1 MTPNRTNQDHEKL
14 KEAAA
19 EGLQVISSAADSASK
34 VIVQS
39 AADAVRVLTVA
50 AADAARGLAA
60 VAAEAA
66 RVVST
71 AAAVQT
77 KVVDEK
83 IGIDHEAII
92 KIGMGIDGIKEAIVR
107 MEANS
112 TILAQRV
119 VDLES
124 SRRSLNQ
131 LISIGI
137 GILTLETGLIVW
149 HLFQAKP

>member
-1 MTPNRTNQDHEKL
+1 MTPNRISPYRESV

-19 EGLQVISSAADSASK
+19 EVLKAISNAADSASK

-39 AADAVRVLTVA
+39 AADAARVLTA
-50 AADAARGLAA
+50 TAADAAK
-60 VAAEAA
+60 
-66 RVVST
+66 VVSA
-71 AAAVQT
+71 AAAVSA
-77 KVVDEK
+77 KVMDEK
-83 IGIDHEAII
+83 TGTDHESILT
-92 KIGMGIDGIKEAIVR
+92 IGLGVASIEKAIVR
-107 MEANS
+107 MEAGS
-112 TILAQRV
+112 IVLAQRV

-149 HLFQAKP
+149 HLFKTGP